1 MLMIARRKGSEEMT
15 STNLNRRDFFKGVAL
30 TGGVAAAGILI
41 GCSEAAP
48 AETKQNET
56 RSEFAQ
62 AAPVSYADDY
72 LVDPKTEW
80 EKVCNVPES
89 GLIEGMNFQ
98 GDVLWFIDVAKSK
111 IQKVVNGE
119 AVDVYVDGE
128 HNAMPNG
135 AKFIDDHTLLI
146 TDRAQGLCTFDI
158 NTNEY
163 KVLRS
168 DYNGVKFL
176 GLNDLVLDGQGGA
189 YFTDPGQSDYLSKDG
204 AVYYVNYKEG
214 DFAVEQFATG
224 FAYPNGITISPD
236 GNFLYV
242 AEFNTNSIIVVPS
255 KLYKEAKDTPYVLA
269 RLVGGHGPDGVLT
282 DASGI
287 VYGAHLHAGEVVAVD
302 AKGWPVATI
311 RLPENAGVLV
321 SNLTIHDGYLYVCE
335 FSQGNIWRIAI
346 NAEPN
351 PIA

>member
-30 TGGVAAAGILI
+30 TGGVAAAGVLI

-146 TDRAQGLCTFDI
+146 TDRAQGLCTFDT

-163 KVLRS
+163 KVLR
-168 DYNGVKFL
+168 VPPI
-176 GLNDLVLDGQGGA
+176 VLR
-189 YFTDPGQSDYLSKDG
+189 K
-204 AVYYVNYKEG
+204 
-214 DFAVEQFATG
+214 
-224 FAYPNGITISPD
+224 
-236 GNFLYV
+236 
-242 AEFNTNSIIVVPS
+242 
-255 KLYKEAKDTPYVLA
+255 
-269 RLVGGHGPDGVLT
+269 
-282 DASGI
+282 
-287 VYGAHLHAGEVVAVD
+287 
-302 AKGWPVATI
+302 
-311 RLPENAGVLV
+311 
-321 SNLTIHDGYLYVCE
+321 
-335 FSQGNIWRIAI
+335 FSQPSA
-346 NAEPN
+346 
-351 PIA
+351 